1 MATPLRVVLAG
12 GGTGGHLYPALN
24 LAEELGRME
33 GVQVM
38 LVGARRGIEA
48 DVLPRRGHPYR
59 LLPVEPLYR
68 RRPWRNVRSAA
79 AFVASLRETDRI
91 FAEFPPDGVLGTGG
105 YAAAPVLARAV
116 RAGIPVA
123 IQEQNSAPGI
133 TTRWFARRADQVHL
147 AYPEARSRLRTRPG
161 AKVTTYGNPIR
172 WPATPPAGE
181 EARRALGLGPGSVVL
196 VVGGSQGARALN
208 EAVGACVARVHAGA
222 LPALP
227 PGAQLY
233 WATGPAHHDAVA
245 RRLAELGPPPWVRTV
260 PYVEHME
267 KALAVAAL
275 AVSRAG
281 AMAVAEMCAWG
292 VPMLLVPFPHAACD
306 HQRRNAEAL
315 AAAGAA
321 RVWTQAA
328 TLREPARL
336 WDAVRELLADDP
348 ARRRMADAARA
359 RGRPDAVRRIA
370 ADVAELVR
378 ERALVRGR
386 G

>member
-24 LAEELGRME
+24 LAEELARVE
-33 GVQVM
+33 GVRVM
-38 LVGARRGIEA
+38 LVGARRGIDA

-68 RRPWRNVRSAA
+68 RRPWRNLRSAA
-79 AFVASLRETDRI
+79 AFARSLRQTDRI
-91 FAEFPPDGVLGTGG
+91 FAEFPPDVVVGTGG

-116 RAGIPVA
+116 RTGIPVA

-133 TTRWFARRADQVHL
+133 TTRWFARRAGQVHL
-147 AYPEARSRLRTRPG
+147 AYPEARGRVRTRPG
-161 AKVTTYGNPIR
+161 AKVTIYGNPIR
-172 WPATPPAGE
+172 WPATPPSGE
-181 EARRALGLGPGSVVL
+181 EARRTLGLAPGPVVL

-208 EAVGACVARVHAGA
+208 EAIAACVAQVRAGA
-222 LPALP
+222 LPSLP
-227 PGAQLY
+227 RGAQLY
-233 WATGPAHHDAVA
+233 WATGPAQADAIA
-245 RRLAELGPPPWVRTV
+245 RRLAELGPLPWVRTV
-260 PYVEHME
+260 PYVEPME
-267 KALAVAAL
+267 NALAVATL

-281 AMAVAEMCAWG
+281 AMAVAEMCAWS
-292 VPMLLVPFPHAACD
+292 VPMLLVPFPHAAGD

-321 RVWTQAA
+321 RVWTQDAIE
-328 TLREPARL
+328 REPARL
-336 WDAVRELLADDP
+336 WSAVCDLLADEP
-348 ARRRMADAARA
+348 SRRRMAEAARA

-370 ADVAELVR
+370 ADVLELAR
-378 ERALVRGR
+378 GRAALRGR